1 MDDGQAYEDRF
12 KKVVGEFMEAH
23 AQAKLQIHQHK
34 LEELIQVHKLDVS
47 ISIGTV
53 MLAGS
58 FTAHRLVAK
67 TANRDHITYFKTL
80 GLVTG
85 MYQVDQIESVE
96 PNQWCY
102 LITPTAQ

>member
-12 KKVVGEFMEAH
+12 KKVMGEFMEAH
-23 AQAKLQIHQHK
+23 SQAKLQIHQHR

-53 MLAGS
+53 MLADS
-58 FTAHRLVAK
+58 FPALRLVAK

-85 MYQVDQIESVE
+85 MYQVDQIDSVE
-96 PNQWCY
+96 PTQWWY
-102 LITPTAQ
+102 QITPTAQ